1 MVKPIKFEDW
11 SQRFARHRAQKAVER
26 LNKEDKITVIRKRGL
41 YFTLYYLAVKVVKMK
56 NSTSTTGLVVL

>member
-26 LNKEDKITVIRKRGL
+26 LNKEDKITGWLFPII
-41 YFTLYYLAVKVVKMK
+41 
-56 NSTSTTGLVVL
+56 STATGLFLLYVISRLIWGA